1 MYIGS
6 NFHIQDFFKFIVA
19 ITVVVCKCLSTVDRL
34 FAARKTMLEEE
45 LKVSWNILPQ
55 SLLDVQRH
63 SYHVFQEVDQYIKY
77 YKI

>member
-1 MYIGS
+1 
-6 NFHIQDFFKFIVA
+6 
-19 ITVVVCKCLSTVDRL
+19 
-34 FAARKTMLEEE
+34 MLEEE